1 MMTLEQ
7 KNIIGIIGGMGPQ
20 AGLDLFKNVLH
31 NTPATIDQN
40 HLSTILMSF
49 PKEIADRTSFLE
61 GQVLENP
68 AYSIVRIIEKLEF
81 AGANII
87 GMACN
92 TSHCPEILNVIEN
105 ELKESD
111 SKVKLINM
119 PIETCKYLKKNYKK
133 FSKIGLM
140 TTNGTYKTGLY
151 KNLLEE
157 YNFTPIIPNFHF
169 QDTVI
174 NKMIYDRDFGIKA
187 SINSDHPELVL
198 LINEAISFFKQRKV
212 DAIVLGCTEL
222 PLVFKKKCIKDI
234 SFIDPAN
241 ILAKALVREAKQ
253 NVGSLANIL
262 YT

>member
-1 MMTLEQ
+1 MTLEQ

-20 AGLDLFKNVLH
+20 AGLDLFKNVLLH
-31 NTPATIDQN
+31 TPATIDQN

-49 PKEIADRTSFLE
+49 PREIADRTSFLE
-61 GQVLENP
+61 GHILENP

-105 ELKESD
+105 ELKKSA
-111 SKVKLINM
+111 SNVKLLNM
-119 PIETCKYLKKNYKK
+119 PIETCKYLKKKYKK
-133 FSKIGLM
+133 YSKIGLM

-157 YNFTPIIPNFHF
+157 YNFTPVIPNFHF
-169 QDTVI
+169 QDTII
-174 NKMIYDRDFGIKA
+174 NRMIYDRDYGIKA
-187 SINSDHPELVL
+187 SIHREHPELVL
-198 LINEAISFFKQRKV
+198 LINKAIAFFKQHKV
-212 DAIVLGCTEL
+212 DAIILGCTEL
-222 PLVFKKKCIKDI
+222 PLAFNQKHIKDI
-234 SFIDPAN
+234 SFIDPAD

-253 NVGSLANIL
+253 KANTLANIL
-262 YT
+262 HT